1 VSDIADRL
9 RDVRA
14 QIEQALARC
23 ERPPGS
29 VRLIAVSKTKSA
41 DDIRAAYEAGQRD
54 FGENYVKELET
65 KVALL
70 SDLPELRFHL
80 IGHLQRNKA
89 KLASRLASTI
99 HTVDS
104 VKLVEGLGNRVQEPR
119 MATLTPLP
127 PVTGEQRLAVL
138 VEVNVGGEEQKSGC
152 APQDLDAVL
161 DAVETSP
168 GLRLTGLMTV
178 PPYTE
183 DPAGARPFFDALAR
197 LRDEHGGAERLP
209 DLSMGMSHD
218 MEHAILAGAT
228 MVRVGRAI
236 FGERR

>member
-1 VSDIADRL
+1 MSDIGGRL
-9 RDVRA
+9 RDVRD
-14 QIEQALARC
+14 QIEHALARC
-23 ERPPGS
+23 ERPAGA

-41 DDIRAAYEAGQRD
+41 DDIRAAYDAGQRD

-65 KVALL
+65 KFEAL
-70 SDLPELRFHL
+70 SDLPDLRFHL

-89 KLASRLASTI
+89 KLAARLASTI

-104 VKLVEGLGNRVQEPR
+104 VRLAEELGKRVREPR
-119 MATLTPLP
+119 LD
-127 PVTGEQRLAVL
+127 VL

-152 APQDLDAVL
+152 APEDLGAILDAI
-161 DAVETSP
+161 ATSP
-168 GLRLTGLMTV
+168 GLRLIGLMTV

-183 DPAGARPFFDALAR
+183 DPAGARPFFDTLAR

-209 DLSMGMSHD
+209 ELSMGMSHD
-218 MEHAILAGAT
+218 MEHAIFAGAT

>member
-1 VSDIADRL
+1 
-9 RDVRA
+9 
-14 QIEQALARC
+14 
-23 ERPPGS
+23 

-41 DDIRAAYEAGQRD
+41 DDIRDAYDAGQRD

-65 KVALL
+65 KVEAL
-70 SDLPELRFHL
+70 SDLTDLRFHL

-89 KLASRLASTI
+89 KLAARLAGTI

-104 VKLVEGLGNRVQEPR
+104 VRLVEELGKRVQTPRNSTPPPSVSGEP
-119 MATLTPLP
+119 
-127 PVTGEQRLAVL
+127 RLAVL
-138 VEVNVGGEEQKSGC
+138 VEVNVGGEAQKSGC
-152 APQDLDAVL
+152 APEDLAAILDAI
-161 DAVETSP
+161 ETSP

-183 DPAGARPFFDALAR
+183 DPAGARPFFEALAK
-197 LRDEHGGAERLP
+197 LRNEHGGAERLP
-209 DLSMGMSHD
+209 ELSMGMSHD
-218 MEHAILAGAT
+218 MEQAIFAGAT